1 MSGGSS
7 DLAKDLETV
16 APLLKR
22 TLTRRRMLHITGGA
36 LAAILL
42 GGCGPEGSGVG
53 GTTAT
58 STSGAGETVT
68 RAARGIVFNTASEDV
83 TLFDPATNRITD
95 TQPTNAVVR
104 WLSNEQ
110 HYWDGE
116 SIWTYDFPDNEL
128 RAIAIDP
135 KTFQVVSEVPVD
147 GSGPGHSFVLSPD
160 NKRGFVNSAGSDFL
174 AVVDPTAREV
184 IERVEMGA
192 FP

>member
-1 MSGGSS
+1 
-7 DLAKDLETV
+7 
-16 APLLKR
+16 
-22 TLTRRRMLHITGGA
+22 MLHITGGA
-36 LAAILL
+36 LASALL
-42 GGCGPEGSGVG
+42 AGCGSEDSGG
-53 GTTAT
+53 GETTTTSTGDTGDTTAG
-58 STSGAGETVT
+58 SP
-68 RAARGIVFNTASEDV
+68 RGIVFNTTSEDV
-83 TLFDPATNRITD
+83 TLFDPSTNRVTD
-95 TQPTNAVVR
+95 TRPTNAVVR

-135 KTFQVVSEVPVD
+135 ETFQVVSEVPVD

-174 AVVDPTAREV
+174 AVVDPVAGEV

>member
-1 MSGGSS
+1 V
-7 DLAKDLETV
+7 KDLETV
-16 APLLKR
+16 TPLLKR

-36 LAAILL
+36 LAAIVLA
-42 GGCGPEGSGVG
+42 GCGPEGSVGG

-58 STSGAGETVT
+58 SASGTSETIT
-68 RAARGIVFNTASEDV
+68 GAARGIVFNTASEDV
-83 TLFDPATNRITD
+83 TLFDPATNLITD
-95 TQPTNAVVR
+95 TRPTNAVVR

-116 SIWTYDFPDNEL
+116 RIWTYDFPDNEL

-135 KTFQVVSEVPVD
+135 ETLQIVSEVPVD

-174 AVVDPTAREV
+174 AVVDPTARAV
-184 IERVEMGA
+184 IERVEMGS

>member
-1 MSGGSS
+1 
-7 DLAKDLETV
+7 
-16 APLLKR
+16 
-22 TLTRRRMLHITGGA
+22 MLRLTGGA
-36 LAAILL
+36 LLGLL
-42 GGCGPEGSGVG
+42 LAGCGSDGSGG
-53 GTTAT
+53 GESTAEHASADT
-58 STSGAGETVT
+58 YGM
-68 RAARGIVFNTASEDV
+68 VFNTGSEDV
-83 TLFDPATNRITD
+83 TLFNTAANEVTGTRQTS
-95 TQPTNAVVR
+95 AAVR

-135 KTFQVVSEVPVD
+135 QTFEVTKQVLVG

-160 NKRGFVNSAGSDFL
+160 NRRGFVNSAGSDFV
-174 AVVDPTAREV
+174 AVVDPVAGEV

>member
-1 MSGGSS
+1 
-7 DLAKDLETV
+7 
-16 APLLKR
+16 
-22 TLTRRRMLHITGGA
+22 MLHITGGA
-36 LAAILL
+36 LAGVLLAGCSSEGTGDGDTTAI
-42 GGCGPEGSGVG
+42 STG
-53 GTTAT
+53 GT
-58 STSGAGETVT
+58 GETI
-68 RAARGIVFNTASEDV
+68 AGGARGIVFNTASEDV

-95 TQPTNAVVR
+95 TRPTNAVVR

-116 SIWTYDFPDNEL
+116 NIWTYDFPDNEL

-135 KTFQVVSEVPVD
+135 ETFEVVSEVLVD

-174 AVVDPTAREV
+174 AVVDPVAGEV

>member
-1 MSGGSS
+1 M
-7 DLAKDLETV
+7 L
-16 APLLKR
+16 R
-22 TLTRRRMLHITGGA
+22 TTGGA
-36 LAAILL
+36 LASVLL
-42 GGCGPEGSGVG
+42 AGCGSEDSGG
-53 GTTAT
+53 GETTTT
-58 STSGAGETVT
+58 STGDTGENTAGS
-68 RAARGIVFNTASEDV
+68 ARGIVFNTASEDV
-83 TLFDPATNRITD
+83 TLFDPSTNRITD
-95 TQPTNAVVR
+95 ARPTNAVVR

-135 KTFQVVSEVPVD
+135 ETFQVVSEVPVD
-147 GSGPGHSFVLSPD
+147 GAGPGHSFVLSPD

-174 AVVDPTAREV
+174 AVVDPVAGEV

>member
-16 APLLKR
+16 TPLLKR

-42 GGCGPEGSGVG
+42 GGCGPEGSGG
-53 GTTAT
+53 GDTTAT
-58 STSGAGETVT
+58 STSGAGETIT
-68 RAARGIVFNTASEDV
+68 GAARGIVFNTASEDV

-128 RAIAIDP
+128 RAIAIDR
-135 KTFQVVSEVPVD
+135 KGGNRTGRD
-147 GSGPGHSFVLSPD
+147 GRLPMRRGPLAGRFVRLHPRARSGHGRDARH
-160 NKRGFVNSAGSDFL
+160 R
-174 AVVDPTAREV
+174 DPEGR
-184 IERVEMGA
+184 
-192 FP
+192 

>member
-1 MSGGSS
+1 
-7 DLAKDLETV
+7 V
-16 APLLKR
+16 PPLLR
-22 TLTRRRMLHITGGA
+22 RRLTRRKMLHITGGA
-36 LAAILL
+36 LASVLL
-42 GGCGPEGSGVG
+42 AGCSSEGSGG
-53 GTTAT
+53 GDT
-58 STSGAGETVT
+58 STTSTGSTIAGST
-68 RAARGIVFNTASEDV
+68 RGIVFNTTSEDV
-83 TLFDPATNRITD
+83 TLFNPDTNRVTD
-95 TQPTNAVVR
+95 TRPTNAVVR

-135 KTFQVVSEVPVD
+135 ETFQIVSEVPVD

-174 AVVDPTAREV
+174 AIVDPVAGEV